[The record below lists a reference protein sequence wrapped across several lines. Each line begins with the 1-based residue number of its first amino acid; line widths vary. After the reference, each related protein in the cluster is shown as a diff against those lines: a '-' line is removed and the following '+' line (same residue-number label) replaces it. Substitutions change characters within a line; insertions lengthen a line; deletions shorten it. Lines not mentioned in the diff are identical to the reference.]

1 MATRGLIKV
10 ELKAD
15 NELSISVPVYFKSV
29 KKWKY
34 VLRKKKRKTKQNDQN
49 KTVKKKFPMAGAEP
63 RTFDV

>member
-29 KKWKY
+29 KK
-34 VLRKKKRKTKQNDQN
+34 
-49 KTVKKKFPMAGAEP
+49 
-63 RTFDV
+63 